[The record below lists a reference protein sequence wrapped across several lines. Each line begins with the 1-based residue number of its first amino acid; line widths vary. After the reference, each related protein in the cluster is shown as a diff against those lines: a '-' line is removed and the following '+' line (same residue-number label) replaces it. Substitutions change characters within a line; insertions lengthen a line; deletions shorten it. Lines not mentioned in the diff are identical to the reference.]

1 MPFSQESIERIL
13 ESTLLKQSHALLE
26 LFCNI
31 DRNRFA
37 QALDFLMKSQLIFTT
52 GVGKSGYIA
61 GKIADTF
68 SSVGS
73 PAIFVRPEQLLHG
86 SMILLHQ
93 ERASLLMISK
103 SGETQELLDIVEG
116 VRYNYSIPMLLISA
130 QEKSTLAQ
138 LTDVSIIYRGE
149 ECCGRGFV
157 PTTST
162 TLSLVIG
169 DALSMALMRAN
180 NLSVEQFAN
189 SHPGGTLG
197 DRLRENIGKVEFH
210 HD

>member
-1 MPFSQESIERIL
+1 MTFSQENIESIL

-26 LFCNI
+26 LFCHI
-31 DRNRFA
+31 DRDCFS
-37 QALDFLMKSQLIFTT
+37 QALGFLKQSQFIFTT

-73 PAIFVRPEQLLHG
+73 PAIFMRPEQFLHG
-86 SMILLHQ
+86 SMSVLHQ
-93 ERASLLMISK
+93 ERICLLMISK

-116 VRYNYSIPMLLISA
+116 LRYNYSTPTILISS

-138 LTDVSIIYRGE
+138 LTDVSIIYSGE

-189 SHPGGTLG
+189 SHPGGSLG

>member
-1 MPFSQESIERIL
+1 MPLPQENIETIL

-26 LFCNI
+26 LFCHI
-31 DRNRFA
+31 DRSRFA
-37 QALDFLMKSQLIFTT
+37 QALDFLTRSQLIFTT

-73 PAIFVRPEQLLHG
+73 PAIFMHPEQFLHG

-93 ERASLLMISK
+93 EGTSLLMISK
-103 SGETQELLDIVEG
+103 SGETKELLDIVEG
-116 VRYNYSIPMLLISA
+116 LRYNYSTPMVLISS

-169 DALSMALMRAN
+169 DALSMALMKAN

-189 SHPGGTLG
+189 SHPGGSLG